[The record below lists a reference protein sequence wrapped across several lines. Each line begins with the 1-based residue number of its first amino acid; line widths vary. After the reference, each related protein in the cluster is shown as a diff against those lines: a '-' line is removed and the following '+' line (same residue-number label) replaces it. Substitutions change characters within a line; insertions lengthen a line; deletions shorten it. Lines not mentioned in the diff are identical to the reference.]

1 MRSPG
6 SVNGCGSAEC
16 RVMIF
21 GQCFTE
27 QRPAERRLK
36 QPNEE
41 PVEASAGAIVHF
53 RKSIILSSLPS
64 QPVLIRITADTKY
77 KLYINSRLVS
87 IGPVKGERYDELDI
101 RPYLQLGHNTIN
113 VRVLRFYYATQHATS
128 FPRLDRPGLFV
139 QHAEAETA
147 LGSGCIQSD
156 RTWETALDR
165 TTILPTDIKEDEF
178 LHVYE
183 RVDGRTELATS
194 NWVPVKELQFPN
206 SHGLSA
212 PWKLSP
218 RLIPPPRYEPGYFKS
233 ICTVSSALPQT
244 DWARTL
250 LDPSANKSSSSSS
263 SLIRLPAGSEHY
275 LELEADAHVTAF
287 PYFCFEWQRHPGS
300 TLRVTYSE
308 CYEDTPYQVPYI
320 RRKGNRCDTTKKI
333 IGPQDQYGFGGA
345 SAKCSRSSLPYHENQ
360 ADEEVFAPFHFR
372 TFRFLAVHIKVSDTA
387 DLILKRIDLVKTNYP
402 LQVHADIELSPA
414 DHIYTEMWRTSIR
427 ILTNCMHDCFE
438 DCPFYE
444 QLQYAMD
451 ARSSALFTYCVSGDD
466 RLARQAIQQLHNS
479 YDPSLGLTASRAPAH
494 QQQIIPHF
502 SLFWICMVA
511 DHFQQFNHVHFIRQ
525 FIPVC
530 DAILESFSRRIHP
543 SLGLIRGVQSPGQW
557 DFVDWAEPWKPMGVP
572 PAAERTGFQSYTSM
586 LYAYTLAA
594 TRPLT
599 AIGRPGMAEEYQIRA
614 NAIKGALAAH
624 CFDGRFFTDGLAAN
638 ADPDA
643 DYSQH
648 AQVWAVL
655 CGATTGHL
663 ALDIMRECT
672 APAGSNAFI
681 QTSTAM
687 SFYTLRALA
696 EVGSGLYEERFHEFW
711 VPWKAQLAQ
720 NLTTW
725 LEDSVSNRSDCHA
738 WGSSPLYEL
747 MVEVAGV
754 RTVGAGAN
762 KSIAFRPRVA
772 LFNQFQ
778 AKVPFIR
785 DGSLGI
791 AHVQWKY
798 EEDTVKVSLSL
809 DFTEAGS
816 IAVSL
821 PDGRIV
827 RMERLE
833 EVRLV
838 LGRK

>member
-1 MRSPG
+1 MATWIWHPDW
-6 SVNGCGSAEC
+6 
-16 RVMIF
+16 
-21 GQCFTE
+21 T
-27 QRPAERRLK
+27 
-36 QPNEE
+36 EE
-41 PVEASAGAIVHF
+41 PFEASAGAFVHF
-53 RKSIILSSLPS
+53 RKSITLPALPR

-77 KLYINSRLVS
+77 KLYINSQLVS
-87 IGPVKGERYDELDI
+87 IGPVKGDRHLWFYDELDI
-101 RPYLQLGHNTIN
+101 RPYLQLGHNSIN

-128 FPRLDRPGLFV
+128 FPRLHRPGLFV

-147 LGSGCIQSD
+147 LGTGCIQSD
-156 RTWETALDR
+156 RTWEAALDR
-165 TTILPTDIKEDEF
+165 STILPTDIKEDEF

-183 RVDGRTELATS
+183 RVDGRTELVTP
-194 NWVPVKELQFPN
+194 NWVPVEELQFPN

-212 PWKLSP
+212 PWNLSP
-218 RLIPPPRYEPGYFKS
+218 RLIPTPRYEPGYFKS
-233 ICTVSSALPQT
+233 ICTVSSTLPQT
-244 DWARTL
+244 EWARTL
-250 LDPSANKSSSSSS
+250 LEPSVNDSSSSSS
-263 SLIRLPAGSEHY
+263 AVIRLPAGSEHY
-275 LELEADAHVTAF
+275 LELEADAHMTAF
-287 PYFCFEWQRHPGS
+287 PYFCFQSPSHSGS
-300 TLRVTYSE
+300 TLRTTYSE
-308 CYEDTPYQVPYI
+308 CYEDIPYQVPYI

-333 IGPQDQYGFGGA
+333 IGPQDEYVFGGA
-345 SAKCSRSSLPYHENQ
+345 AAKCSRSSLPYHENQ

-387 DLILKRIDLVKTNYP
+387 DLILKRIDLIKTNYP
-402 LQVHADIELSPA
+402 LQVRADIELSLA
-414 DHIYTEMWRTSIR
+414 DNVYSEMWTTSIR
-427 ILTNCMHDCFE
+427 TLTNCMHDCFE

-451 ARSSALFTYCVSGDD
+451 ARSSALFTYCISGDG

-479 YDPSLGLTASRAPAH
+479 YDPSLGITASRAPAH

-511 DHFQQFNHVHFIRQ
+511 DHFQQFNQVDFVRQ

-530 DAILESFSRRIHP
+530 DAILESFSRRIDP
-543 SLGLIRGVQSPGQW
+543 SHGLVRSVQSPGQW
-557 DFVDWAEPWKPMGVP
+557 DFVDWAEPWKPMGIP

-594 TRPLT
+594 TCPLLA

-614 NAIKGALAAH
+614 NAIKGALVAH
-624 CFDGRFFTDGLAAN
+624 CFDGRFFTDGLVAN
-638 ADPDA
+638 ADPGA

-655 CGATTGHL
+655 CGAATGDL
-663 ALDIMRECT
+663 ALGIMRECT
-672 APAGSNAFI
+672 APSRSRGFT

-696 EVGSGLYEERFHEFW
+696 EVGGGLYEERFHEFW
-711 VPWKAQLAQ
+711 APWKAQLTQ
-720 NLTTW
+720 NMTTW
-725 LEDSVSNRSDCHA
+725 VEDSVSNRSDCHA
-738 WGSSPLYEL
+738 WGSSPLYEF

-772 LFNQFQ
+772 LFNQFE

-785 DGSLGI
+785 ESSPGI
-791 AHVQWKY
+791 AHVHWKS
-798 EEDTVKVSLSL
+798 EGDAIQLSLSL
-809 DFTEAGS
+809 EFTEAGS

-827 RMERLE
+827 RMEGLE
-833 EVRLV
+833 EVRFV